1 MTIWMPRIQP
11 NSRVKYVGIVEAIEA
26 DIKER
31 LLKPGDKLPAQ
42 RHIAEALDID
52 LTTVTRAINEAAKRG
67 LVETQRGSGCF
78 VAQTAFTHYN
88 SMRLTEGKKLD
99 LSMNNPPQPSVFKLE
114 QEIAIAL
121 ANLNQDSLSPLKQL
135 SYQETA
141 GNPDDRAAGMTWLS
155 DKISGLDSDLV
166 LIASGAHSALFSI
179 LSYLKRIGIKAIAA
193 PDFSYPGLRSI
204 ADHLAIDIYGVEMDQ
219 NGIIPE
225 HLEQVCQKHPVQALY
240 VIPNIDN
247 PTTTTIPEPNRI
259 KIADIAKRYELTI
272 IEDDPY
278 SSFIDRPMTSF
289 YSLLA
294 EQTWHIAT
302 LSKCI
307 SPALRVAYVICPNT
321 DEALALAEEMR
332 VSNIMAP
339 PLMTAVAA
347 YWIRTGR
354 MAEITAAVKAENIKR
369 QQLVSSIFANDDLWT
384 HGASPHFWLKLA
396 KGHRALDFTEQA
408 ERSGVSVV
416 PSTAFVT
423 ARSRVQAVRV
433 SLGVATDYDSL
444 ETGLRLLSD
453 LLSTSRTRSKSII

>member
-1 MTIWMPRIQP
+1 MPRIQP
-11 NSRVKYVGIVEAIEA
+11 NSRVKYVGIVEAIET

-179 LSYLKRIGIKAIAA
+179 LSHLKRGGIKAIAA

-204 ADHLAIDIYGVEMDQ
+204 ADHLAIDIYGVEMDL

-225 HLEQVCQKHPVQALY
+225 HLEQVCQKHAVQALY

-247 PTTTTIPEPNRI
+247 PTTTTIPEQNRV
-259 KIADIAKRYELTI
+259 KIADIAKRYKLTI

-278 SSFIDRPMTSF
+278 FSFLDKPMTSF

-307 SPALRVAYVICPNT
+307 SPALRVAYVVCPNT
-321 DEALALAEEMR
+321 NEALALAEEMR
-332 VSNIMAP
+332 ISNIMAP

-347 YWIRTGR
+347 YWIRTGQI
-354 MAEITAAVKAENIKR
+354 AEITAAVKIENIKR

-384 HGASPHFWLKLA
+384 HAAGPHFWLKLA
-396 KGHRALDFTEQA
+396 KGHRALDFTERA

-423 ARSRVQAVRV
+423 ARSRIQAVRV
-433 SLGVATDYDSL
+433 SLGVTTDYDSL

-453 LLSTSRTRSKSII
+453 LSTSRTRSKSII